1 VRENGG
7 GGRRWKLAAGVE
19 PARTR
24 GPFENV
30 RPGSLQI
37 HLYIGSRLI
46 IAIQIR
52 VFVQMNYPYFT
63 NIPLNRIAVDRWL
76 TAIQIRGYSQKIFQG
91 VFRKYSRPA
100 PEQPNETVPPTATPA
115 DPRATL
121 LIYPPASAS
130 LASRAL
136 RWRPS
141 SFAGAAAAPRQSP
154 AETVTAPRGRRG
166 GCSFVASEEA
176 LVSASHD
183 KSGPLRIFPS

>member
-1 VRENGG
+1 M
-7 GGRRWKLAAGVE
+7 
-19 PARTR
+19 
-24 GPFENV
+24 
-30 RPGSLQI
+30 QI

-46 IAIQIR
+46 IAVQIR
-52 VFVQMNYPYFT
+52 VFLQMNYPYFT

-76 TAIQIRGYSQKIFQG
+76 TAIQIRGYLQKIFQG

-136 RWRPS
+136 RWHPS

-176 LVSASHD
+176 PRGAEFVEHE
-183 KSGPLRIFPS
+183 LRREKIGISSRSTREPDATRHACGVCKR